1 MNTTDYAL
9 AWSLYLLACAVVL
22 FAVWGLSSRF
32 WSWLKDPLR
41 AVTAVLLLTPG
52 SVDADGNF
60 LAPAIFI
67 VAFELLTAEEGGIG
81 PLLGVRLLLF
91 VLIAVLAAWL
101 LRALWYWLVA
111 SRRPDAAP
119 RAAARP
125 APRGAEAPEAYEVQP
140 TQLRAVDIRD
150 RSTRRGRS

>member
-1 MNTTDYAL
+1 MNATDYAL

-22 FAVWGLSSRF
+22 FTVWGLSARF
-32 WSWLKDPLR
+32 WSWIKDPLR

-119 RAAARP
+119 RSP
-125 APRGAEAPEAYEVQP
+125 APPGRRGAEAPEARA
-140 TQLRAVDIRD
+140 TQLRAVDVRD

>member
-1 MNTTDYAL
+1 MNATDYAL

-22 FAVWGLSSRF
+22 FTVWGLSARF
-32 WSWLKDPLR
+32 WSWIKDPLR
-41 AVTAVLLLTPG
+41 AATAVLLLTPG

-67 VAFELLTAEEGGIG
+67 VAFELLAAEEGGIG

-91 VLIAVLAAWL
+91 VIIAVLLAWL

-111 SRRPDAAP
+111 SRRTQTPSRAPARPEP
-119 RAAARP
+119 RA
-125 APRGAEAPEAYEVQP
+125 EQAPEARV
-140 TQLRAVDIRD
+140 TQLRAVDIRE
-150 RSTRRGRS
+150 RGNGRGRS

>member
-1 MNTTDYAL
+1 MMNASDYVL

-22 FAVWGLSSRF
+22 FTVWGLSARF
-32 WSWLKDPLR
+32 WSWIKDPLR
-41 AVTAVLLLTPG
+41 AVAAVLLLTPG

-67 VAFELLTAEEGGIG
+67 VAFELLTAKEGGIG

-91 VLIAVLAAWL
+91 VMIAVLVAWV

-111 SRRPDAAP
+111 SRRPDAVGRVPASPGP
-119 RAAARP
+119 RAAH
-125 APRGAEAPEAYEVQP
+125 APEAGATP
-140 TQLRAVDIRD
+140 LRAVDIRD
-150 RSTRRGRS
+150 RNSGRGRS

>member
-1 MNTTDYAL
+1 MMNASDYAL

-22 FAVWGLSSRF
+22 FTVWGLSARF
-32 WSWLKDPLR
+32 WSWIKDPLR

-52 SVDADGNF
+52 GVDAEGNF

-67 VAFELLTAEEGGIG
+67 VAFELLTVEDGGIG

-91 VLIAVLAAWL
+91 VIGAVLAAWV

-111 SRRPDAAP
+111 SRRTGAVPQAPANPAP
-119 RAAARP
+119 RAA
-125 APRGAEAPEAYEVQP
+125 
-140 TQLRAVDIRD
+140 QLRAVDIRERSSGRD
-150 RSTRRGRS
+150 RS

>member
-1 MNTTDYAL
+1 MNATDYAL
-9 AWSLYLLACAVVL
+9 AWSLYLLACAVLL
-22 FAVWGLSSRF
+22 FTVWGLSARF
-32 WSWLKDPLR
+32 WSWIKDPLR

-91 VLIAVLAAWL
+91 AIIAVLVAWL

-111 SRRPDAAP
+111 SRRSDTPSRAP
-119 RAAARP
+119 AQPGARA
-125 APRGAEAPEAYEVQP
+125 EQAPEARA
-140 TQLRAVDIRD
+140 TQLRAVDIRE
-150 RSTRRGRS
+150 RSGGRGRS

>member
-1 MNTTDYAL
+1 MMNASDYAL
-9 AWSLYLLACAVVL
+9 AWSLYLLACAVVM
-22 FAVWGLSSRF
+22 FTVWGLSARF
-32 WSWLKDPLR
+32 WSWIKDPLR

-91 VLIAVLAAWL
+91 VIIAVLVAWV
-101 LRALWYWLVA
+101 LRALWYWLGA
-111 SRRPDAAP
+111 SRRPKAAP
-119 RAAARP
+119 RAGSDRP
-125 APRGAEAPEAYEVQP
+125 TRGDTEPPEPRV
-140 TQLRAVDIRD
+140 TQLRAVDVRD

>member
-1 MNTTDYAL
+1 MNATDYAL
-9 AWSLYLLACAVVL
+9 AWSLYLLACAVLL
-22 FAVWGLSSRF
+22 FTVWGLSSRF
-32 WSWLKDPLR
+32 WSWIKDPLR

-67 VAFELLTAEEGGIG
+67 VAFELLTAEGGGIG

-91 VLIAVLAAWL
+91 ALIAVLVAWL

-111 SRRPDAAP
+111 SRRPPAPPRAPATPAP
-119 RAAARP
+119 RAADVP
-125 APRGAEAPEAYEVQP
+125 AAPA
-140 TQLRAVDIRD
+140 TQLRTVDIRD
-150 RSTRRGRS
+150 RGSRRGRS

>member
-1 MNTTDYAL
+1 MNATDYAL

-22 FAVWGLSSRF
+22 FTVWGLSARF
-32 WSWLKDPLR
+32 WSWIKDPLR

-91 VLIAVLAAWL
+91 VIIAVLVAWL

-111 SRRPDAAP
+111 SRRTDTPSRAP
-119 RAAARP
+119 ARP
-125 APRGAEAPEAYEVQP
+125 GARAEPAPEARA
-140 TQLRAVDIRD
+140 TQLRAVDIRE
-150 RSTRRGRS
+150 RSSGRGRS

>member
-1 MNTTDYAL
+1 MNATDYAL

-22 FAVWGLSSRF
+22 FTVWGLSSRW
-32 WSWLKDPLR
+32 WSWIKDPLR

-52 SVDADGNF
+52 SVDADGDF

-91 VLIAVLAAWL
+91 ALTAVLAAWL
-101 LRALWYWLVA
+101 LRASWYWLVA
-111 SRRPDAAP
+111 RRRKDA
-119 RAAARP
+119 RSP
-125 APRGAEAPEAYEVQP
+125 APASPGSRGAQAPEPQF

-150 RSTRRGRS
+150 RDTRRGRA